1 MKLKTQSSKNS
12 KTMYQ
17 QIIQNEC
24 DNYFIIGRSIW
35 NQYLPQN
42 PWYHLWKNTFCSN
55 TWPENNNIL
64 YIFLHFATSTNDHIY
79 KWTNQ
84 KHLKTP
90 KCKLCEKT
98 ENINIFTLIAKE
110 KKISGFTSR
119 NIIKTPTQKEYT
131 SLQHILTKSAL
142 SLPPKTKKLVL
153 TLTATILT
161 HIWKTRNRLQFDDTI
176 IPTTSKI
183 ININN
188 NLKNIIKTYYKQHII
203 SNTLDEFKSNLCINN
218 TLCTLTRNSLTFI
231 L

>member
-1 MKLKTQSSKNS
+1 
-12 KTMYQ
+12 MYK

-42 PWYHLWKNTFCSN
+42 PWYHLWKNTFCSY

-98 ENINIFTLIAKE
+98 ENINIFTLIVKE
-110 KKISGFTSR
+110 K
-119 NIIKTPTQKEYT
+119 NIWIH
-131 SLQHILTKSAL
+131 LQE
-142 SLPPKTKKLVL
+142 
-153 TLTATILT
+153 
-161 HIWKTRNRLQFDDTI
+161 
-176 IPTTSKI
+176 
-183 ININN
+183 
-188 NLKNIIKTYYKQHII
+188 YYKNPNTKRIHVIATHTNQISLII
-203 SNTLDEFKSNLCINN
+203 TTKNREISVNIDCNN
-218 TLCTLTRNSLTFI
+218 TYPHPENKKSTTI
-231 L
+231 